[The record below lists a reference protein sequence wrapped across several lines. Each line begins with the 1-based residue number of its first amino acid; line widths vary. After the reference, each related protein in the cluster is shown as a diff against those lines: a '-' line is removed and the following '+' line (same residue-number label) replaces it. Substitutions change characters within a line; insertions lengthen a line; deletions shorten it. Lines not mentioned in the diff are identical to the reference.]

1 MKRILAVIL
10 VAVLAITLMPAAFA
24 AEGKTEVVL
33 WNQIFEDWNRAW
45 SEKMVEEFNADPNQ
59 KYTIKQ
65 EFVDGAAWDEKV
77 AAARAANVMPD
88 MFLVNYSNLKW
99 NAVDNYI
106 QPLDDLIP
114 QAAWDDLHDNVKEMI
129 TVNGKKFAYPMMLE
143 PAVVMYYRKD
153 LLAEK
158 NLEAPKTWEEFINV
172 AKELT
177 TNDMYGAT
185 MNYEWSM

>member
-1 MKRILAVIL
+1 MKRALAVIL
-10 VAVLAITLMPAAFA
+10 VAVLAITLMPAALA

-99 NAVDNYI
+99 NAVDKYI

-114 QAAWDDLHDNVKEMI
+114 QEAWDDLHDNVKVPAPVGSLARAWSI
-129 TVNGKKFAYPMMLE
+129 RVAQNNGAISWHL
-143 PAVVMYYRKD
+143 
-153 LLAEK
+153 
-158 NLEAPKTWEEFINV
+158 V
-172 AKELT
+172 A
-177 TNDMYGAT
+177 
-185 MNYEWSM
+185 S